1 MAHPVGRIE
10 TLTGLGQVNAR
21 QLNDMIT
28 CVATKERPRTQ
39 APLGPQPALIA
50 PFGQVDSQLAQSM
63 HFAASI
69 E

>member
-1 MAHPVGRIE
+1 MPHAAGQS
-10 TLTGLGQVNAR
+10 TTFTGLEPGHAR
-21 QLNDMIT
+21 QHNPAT
-28 CVATKERPRTQ
+28 CATTKERSRTQ
-39 APLGPQPALIA
+39 EPLGPQPALIA